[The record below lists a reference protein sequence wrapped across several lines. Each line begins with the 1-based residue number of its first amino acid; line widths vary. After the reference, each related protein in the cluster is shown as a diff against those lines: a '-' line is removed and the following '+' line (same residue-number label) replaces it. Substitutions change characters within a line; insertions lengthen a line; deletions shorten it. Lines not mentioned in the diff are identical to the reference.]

1 MTYLADTIRG
11 MREHHFELCQFR
23 DTYRDGDNLTEGGA
37 PSGLAFTKKMNDG
50 DIWSKNDAQPALRV
64 VVDRFIARANIAH
77 FEDLLAAETDPQK
90 RRVIENLLARERQKL
105 EIAEHQ
111 SEAAGKPSD
120 PKN

>member
-1 MTYLADTIRG
+1 
-11 MREHHFELCQFR
+11 
-23 DTYRDGDNLTEGGA
+23 
-37 PSGLAFTKKMNDG
+37 MNDR
-50 DIWSKNDAQPALRV
+50 DIWSRNDEEPALRV

-90 RRVIENLLARERQKL
+90 RRVIESLLARERQKL

-120 PKN
+120 PKK